1 MDEKKLKNIA
11 KRIKELIPLAK
22 AAVYE
27 TSVEERRTLRN
38 LTDEKIVKLFY
49 LTSVLRSSE
58 DTRNKFLE
66 NRKEEE
72 NIRNEMGLARRA
84 RNQSK

>member
-1 MDEKKLKNIA
+1 MTEALPLSPSA
-11 KRIKELIPLAK
+11 VAEWIPLAK

-27 TSVEERRTLRN
+27 TSVEQRRALSDH
-38 LTDEKIVKLFY
+38 TDEKIVKLFY
-49 LTSVLRSSE
+49 LTNVLRSSE

-72 NIRNEMGLARRA
+72 KIRNEMGLARRA

>member
-11 KRIKELIPLAK
+11 KRIKDLIPLAK

-27 TSVEERRTLRN
+27 ATVEERRALRDHS
-38 LTDEKIVKLFY
+38 DEKIVKLFY

-66 NRKEEE
+66 NRKEEAK
-72 NIRNEMGLARRA
+72 IRNEAGLARRGMK
-84 RNQSK
+84 SE